1 VRRWAIALFMVVTF
15 GAAPRAGFAGCSDY
29 PAPGVNWSGCS
40 KVNRMMAGYDF
51 RGANLENA
59 DLSRSDLTGA
69 NFINA
74 NLRKANFARTQL
86 KVAML
91 TGALLEKA
99 TLDRA

>member
-1 VRRWAIALFMVVTF
+1 MRRWAIALFMVVAF
-15 GAAPRAGFAGCSDY
+15 GAAGLRTGFAGCSDY

-86 KVAML
+86 KGAMPSSR
-91 TGALLEKA
+91 GSE
-99 TLDRA
+99 RSIPH